1 MRAAAVAFVLIIA
14 AAVVLWFGNTLNSWV
29 LGGLI
34 GGLAAILLSIPI
46 ALVLFSYLSNRQNEQ
61 FKTQEQE
68 EAARAESYE
77 YAEEYVGEEEVYDA
91 DAYVLSSEQAEYEEI
106 EWRRMQMIQEPPASS
121 SYPQLPAAG
130 QSQASAS
137 ARALAQQRSVMYP
150 PASRQSSQ
158 SQALP
163 SMRGKGAPAQR
174 ASDNGRVHYPGFP
187 GYQVNSMRARQQT
200 AALRA
205 AQREAAQQYNDVEV
219 LPRSTSQL
227 KKLPP
232 RRPSQ
237 PLAEQPA
244 RPAIPRTSRQLPQ
257 QQTTNQYPRRRVV
270 DTTLAQRA
278 SMGNRLPGGG
288 ESYANRSSSTDALR
302 LRQHEPQTDQ
312 LGRNNPQTGQMR
324 YQFQTPQT
332 GQIGRNSNPQQQTE
346 PMARNPQ
353 LSEQRRNPDVITGS
367 LKNPLLRR
375 APYMYEDDPLRQEF
389 AQQIDPPAVR
399 RSSRLLEEEH

>member
-34 GGLAAILLSIPI
+34 GGLAALLLSIPI
-46 ALVLFSYLSNRQNEQ
+46 SLVLFSYMSNRQNEQ
-61 FKTQEQE
+61 PKAE
-68 EAARAESYE
+68 EAARAESYDYPEE
-77 YAEEYVGEEEVYDA
+77 YAEEEVYEG

-106 EWRRMQMIQEPPASS
+106 EGRRMQMIQEPPASS

-137 ARALAQQRSVMYP
+137 ARALAQQRSIMYP
-150 PASRQSSQ
+150 RQASQSQ

-174 ASDNGRVHYPGFP
+174 ASSNGRVHYPGFP

-205 AQREAAQQYNDVEV
+205 AQREAAQQYNGVEV
-219 LPRSTSQL
+219 LPTSTPQL
-227 KKLPP
+227 KKLPNG
-232 RRPSQ
+232 RPSQ

-257 QQTTNQYPRRRVV
+257 QQTTNQYARGRVV

-288 ESYANRSSSTDALR
+288 ESSVNRSGSTDALR
-302 LRQHEPQTDQ
+302 VRQHEPQTDQ
-312 LGRNNPQTGQMR
+312 LGRNNPRTGQMR
-324 YQFQTPQT
+324 HQLQTPQT
-332 GQIGRNSNPQQQTE
+332 GPMARNSGPQPQTG
-346 PMARNPQ
+346 PMVRNPQ
-353 LSEQRRNPDVITGS
+353 LSEQRRNPEVITGS

-375 APYMYEDDPLRQEF
+375 APYMYEDDPLRQEL
-389 AQQIDPPAVR
+389 AQQIDAPAVR
-399 RSSRLLEEEH
+399 RSSRFEEE